1 VAEPR
6 PVRWAVLGAANIF
19 RANFLPSLRAAGGGE
34 VVAVGSRDRGR
45 AAQLLAREEVEC
57 RILDYPGAVAADDV
71 DAVYVALPNTL
82 HVEWAGAAL
91 RAGKAVLCE
100 KPLGVDLSEVEE
112 LVNLA
117 RGARTPLWEAF
128 AFPFHRQYL
137 RAEELISAGEIGELR
152 EVVSHFHFPVRRP
165 DNIRWS
171 PELAG
176 GALNDVGCYPVHLA
190 ALLFR
195 QVPGRAL
202 VSTTPAASGVDLESC
217 GLLEYGGGLRL
228 LFSSGLSRARD
239 TTTRLVGSE
248 GSLELTDPFH
258 PGAHDTFELRT
269 AGRPGKRER
278 LMTDEPTFAPLLRHI
293 HGVLAE
299 EVAPRHLA
307 IQDSVPTAQALE
319 WVRAAASREPGR

>member
-1 VAEPR
+1 MAERR

-34 VVAVGSRDRGR
+34 VVAVGSRDRQR
-45 AAQLLAREEVEC
+45 AAQMLAREEVEC
-57 RILDYPGAVAADDV
+57 RILDYPGASHAAGV

-100 KPLGVDLSEVEE
+100 KPLGVDLPEVEE
-112 LVNLA
+112 LVTLA
-117 RGARTPLWEAF
+117 RGARAPLWEAF
-128 AFPFHRQYL
+128 AFPFHQQYL
-137 RAEELISAGEIGELR
+137 RAEEIISAGEIGELR

-176 GALNDVGCYPVHLA
+176 GALNDVGCYPLHLA

-195 QVPGRAL
+195 QVPARAL
-202 VSTTPAASGVDLESC
+202 VSATPAASGVDLETC

-293 HGVLAE
+293 HGVLRD

-307 IQDSVPTAQALE
+307 IQDSIPTAQALE

>member
-1 VAEPR
+1 MAEPR

-34 VVAVGSRDRGR
+34 VVVVGSRGGRR
-45 AAQLLAREEVEC
+45 AAEMLAREELQC
-57 RILDYPGAVAADDV
+57 RIADYEGAIGTEEV

-112 LVNLA
+112 LVELA
-117 RGARTPLWEAF
+117 HGARAPLWEAF
-128 AFPFHRQYL
+128 AFPFHSQYL
-137 RAEELISAGEIGELR
+137 RAEELISGGEIGELR

-176 GALNDVGCYPVHLA
+176 GALNDVGCYPIHLA

-195 QVPGRAL
+195 RVPGRAL
-202 VSTTPAASGVDLESC
+202 VSATAAPSGVDLETC
-217 GLLEYGGGLRL
+217 GLLEYGGGSRL

-239 TTTRLVGSE
+239 TTTRLVGTE

-258 PGAHDTFELRT
+258 PGAHDTFELRV

-278 LMTDEPTFAPLLRHI
+278 LMSDEPTFAPLLRHI
-293 HGVLAE
+293 HAVLRDGAG
-299 EVAPRHLA
+299 PRHLA
-307 IQDSVPTAQALE
+307 INDSIPTAQALE
-319 WVRAAASREPGR
+319 WVRAAASRESGR

>member
-1 VAEPR
+1 MAEPAS
-6 PVRWAVLGAANIF
+6 VRWAVLGAANIF

-34 VVAVGSRDRGR
+34 VVVVGSRDSRR
-45 AAQLLAREEVEC
+45 AAELLAREEVEC
-57 RILDYPGAVAADDV
+57 RISDYEGAIGTDEV
-71 DAVYVALPNTL
+71 DAVYVALPNTV

-100 KPLGVDLSEVEE
+100 KPLGVDLAEVEE
-112 LVNLA
+112 LVALA
-117 RGARTPLWEAF
+117 RGARAPLWEAF
-128 AFPFHRQYL
+128 AFPFHRQSL
-137 RAEELISAGEIGELR
+137 RAEELISGGEIGELR

-202 VSTTPAASGVDLESC
+202 VSATAAPSGVDLETC

-239 TTTRLVGSE
+239 TTSRLLGTE

-258 PGAHDTFELRT
+258 PGAHDTFELRV
-269 AGRPGKRER
+269 AGRPGERER

-293 HGVLAE
+293 HAVLREGAS
-299 EVAPRHLA
+299 PRHLA
-307 IQDSVPTAQALE
+307 IDDSIPTAQALE
-319 WVRAAASREPGR
+319 WVRAAASRESGR